1 MTKRLL
7 EEMTWPEAE
16 AALAACG
23 LALVPVGSTEQHGR
37 HLPLGTDTMSADA
50 LARAVAARVPCVVTP
65 ALPFGY
71 APYHADFPGT
81 LWLGRDTLTRVLDDV
96 VRGLTRWGATHIA
109 FVNGHA
115 GNQGAIDTVSQRLRD
130 EGVLTADIMWYEFAG
145 DLDPDWRCTGHAD
158 SAETAFMLA
167 VRPDLVDLAAA
178 EPPSA
183 ARLSAGIEIG
193 GIYSLRFRG
202 ARVRTVVRTRDA
214 SEPGNLGDDP
224 RRATRERGLAI
235 FNGVVEYVAAFLEEF
250 RTARL
255 PAAAP
260 CPAGLAGGGREP
272 AAAPAPGD
280 GPAAGRR

>member
-1 MTKRLL
+1 MPPMQKRLL

-16 AALAACG
+16 AAFRETH

-50 LARAVAARVPCVVTP
+50 LSRAVAPRVPCVVTP

-81 LWLGRDTLTRVLDDV
+81 LWLSRDTLTRVLDDIA
-96 VRGLTRWGATHIA
+96 RGLQRWGVTHVA
-109 FVNGHA
+109 FVNGHG
-115 GNQGAIDTVSQRLRD
+115 GNQAAIDTVSQRLRD
-130 EGVLTADIMWYEFAG
+130 EGVLTADIMWYEFGG
-145 DLDPDWRCTGHAD
+145 DLDPAFRCLGHAD

-178 EPPSA
+178 VPPTRTHIA
-183 ARLSAGIEIG
+183 EGLEVA

-202 ARVRTVVRTRDA
+202 ARVRSVFRTRDA
-214 SEPGNLGDDP
+214 SQPGNLGDDP
-224 RRATRERGLAI
+224 RTATRERGEAI
-235 FNGVVEYVAAFLEEF
+235 VAGVTDYVAAFLEAF

-255 PAAAP
+255 P
-260 CPAGLAGGGREP
+260 R
-272 AAAPAPGD
+272 
-280 GPAAGRR
+280 